1 MRVERADVNDVKNR
15 LNALKRSVA
24 SKAAN
29 ALLPKVAA
37 IDEYDSRLHA
47 DLLEKEAVKMKLKKA
62 AEDRKK
68 EKLAVEELE
77 RAEEEEGDVEVD
89 QDADFKAMMGFGG
102 FGSSKK

>member
-47 DLLEKEAVKMKLKKA
+47 DLLEKEAVKTKLKKA
-62 AEDRKK
+62 AEERKK

-77 RAEEEEGDVEVD
+77 RAEEEGDVEVD
-89 QDADFKAMMGFGG
+89 QDAEFKAMMGFGG